1 MSSLKALMLMTLAL
15 AGCASS
21 YQVVE
26 VPQREADLYPYA
38 QTRNGLTVA
47 VDEIASS
54 DRAARYFGANLVR
67 MGVVP
72 VVVVISNNGVGR
84 IDLKPSD
91 VLVRQGTQIIDPLPL
106 ETVVALVKSQRGY
119 LRPSTQK
126 EIAGYFDGLV
136 FKNRVLTPAE
146 TYQGVLFFPIA
157 PQKQNSDSLFSAM
170 SLFHES
176 GLQVLVGAR
185 DLDTGSRMRFG
196 PFPLVIPQQAPE

>member
-1 MSSLKALMLMTLAL
+1 MSTLKALMLMTLAL

-26 VPQREADLYPYA
+26 VPQREADLYPYS

-72 VVVVISNNGVGR
+72 VVVVVSNNGVAR

-91 VLVRQGTQIIDPLPL
+91 VLVRQGTEIIDPLPL
-106 ETVVALVKSQRGY
+106 ETVVAMVKSQHGH
-119 LRPSTQK
+119 LLPSTQK
-126 EIAGYFDGLV
+126 EIAGYFDAVV

-157 PQKQNSDSLFSAM
+157 PQQKNPDSLFSSM

-176 GLQVLVGAR
+176 GLQVVVGAR
-185 DLDTGSRMRFG
+185 DLDTGNRMRFG

>member
-1 MSSLKALMLMTLAL
+1 MSSVKTLMLMTLGL

-26 VPQREADLYPYA
+26 VPQREADLYPYS
-38 QTRNGLTVA
+38 QTRNGLTIA
-47 VDEIASS
+47 IDEITSS
-54 DRAARYFGANLVR
+54 DRAARYFGANLVQ

-72 VVVVISNNGVGR
+72 VVVVISNNGVGH

-106 ETVVALVKSQRGY
+106 ETVVAMVKNQHGH
-119 LRPSTQK
+119 LRSRTQK
-126 EIAGYFDGLV
+126 EIAAYFEGLV
-136 FKNRVLTPAE
+136 FKDRVLTPAE

-157 PQKQNSDSLFSAM
+157 PPQRSSDSLFSAM
-170 SLFHES
+170 SLFRES

-185 DLDTGSRMRFG
+185 DLDTGNRMRFG
-196 PFPLVIPQQAPE
+196 PFPLAVPQPASE